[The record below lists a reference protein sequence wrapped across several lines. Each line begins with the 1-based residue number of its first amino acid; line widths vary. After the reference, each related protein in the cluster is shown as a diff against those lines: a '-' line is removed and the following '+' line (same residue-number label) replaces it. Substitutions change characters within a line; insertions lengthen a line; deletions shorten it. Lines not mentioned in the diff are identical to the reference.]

1 MGNKF
6 SHRIVLIIIA
16 VATLLQGCAGCDESG
31 GLAKVC
37 SLNRPC
43 GITNDGTTVLAD
55 QFKDYDLYNT
65 GVCKFGIIECDQEDK
80 EVCVGFV
87 SPTEEICDGKDN
99 DCNGEVDELFDVDG
113 DGYTTCNN
121 DCDDRRIGINPV
133 AEEVCD
139 GVDNDCNGQ
148 IDEAIEPI
156 SCWNGDPSAVTDE
169 TTLCE
174 EGQQFCINGQW
185 SPCHNQ
191 VLPQMETCNLVDDD
205 CDGIADNIPI
215 THCGPS
221 RAVGI
226 CEFGKVLCDGGESK

>member
-1 MGNKF
+1 M
-6 SHRIVLIIIA
+6 LIIIA

-205 CDGIADNIPI
+205 CDP
-215 THCGPS
+215 
-221 RAVGI
+221 RQ
-226 CEFGKVLCDGGESK
+226 